1 MITSLRIP
9 VRQIL
14 AICLVSLFIAGAAAA
29 RSPIPAANTDHGFAI
44 KGYDPVSY
52 FTIGRPTPGLPQFS
66 VTYQGAIYRFASA
79 EDRARFVAMPEEFL
93 PQYGGYC
100 AFAIARNRIQDINP
114 NEWAIVNGKLYLNN
128 NYFFSQALWSL
139 DKSGDIARGDSYW
152 PLVPKQPNA
161 IALR

>member
-1 MITSLRIP
+1 MSHDDVPAYGLWFLVILNSLVFIIFAFSFSKPQSPRDW
-9 VRQIL
+9 RSFG
-14 AICLVSLFIAGAAAA
+14 AFSAFLVALFTEMYGFPLTIYLLSGWLQARYPGTDLMSHDAG
-29 RSPIPAANTDHGFAI
+29 H
-44 KGYDPVSY
+44 
-52 FTIGRPTPGLPQFS
+52 Q
-66 VTYQGAIYRFASA
+66 
-79 EDRARFVAMPEEFL
+79 

-128 NYFFSQALWSL
+128 NFFSQALWSL